1 MRAEVDIL
9 DIFIS
14 NSRGETEEVTSM
26 KKRVYEVAEDIKM
39 PTKELIAFLKK
50 EGISVKNHMS
60 TLDEET
66 IEIIKVAIDEERKR
80 EKRAIDEEIKIV
92 PIDKLPSLKELAEQ
106 LGLPLSKVMQQASK
120 FGKVSSV
127 EKELPWD
134 IAEKVYE
141 QHHIKVNLSSK
152 LKKILKTKKTK
163 IVEPTSTIKS
173 PVITIVGHVDH
184 GKTTLLDVIRKT
196 KVTKKEAGGITQ
208 HIGAYV
214 VNLKNNRFVF
224 IDTPG
229 HEAFTSLRSRGVKAT
244 DIVILVVAADD
255 GVMPQTI
262 EAINHARAAN
272 VPIIVAINK
281 VDKANANADKVKKEL
296 SKYQLVSE
304 DWGGDTLFV
313 EISALQNKGVDELL
327 DLISLQAEMLELKA
341 NSELP
346 AIGVVIETKLDKRKG
361 ILVSVLIQNGHLN
374 IGDYFV
380 VGTAYGRIR
389 SIMDDMGKL
398 INYAGPSTPVEITG
412 FNKMPNAGD
421 IFQAV
426 ANEHFAKIIINE
438 RAIEEKRIEKKE
450 EERVSLESLF
460 EEMKKGKIKELNI
473 ILKADAQ
480 GSLDALQESLST
492 LSSEEVEV
500 KVIHGGIGS
509 ISETDIM
516 LASASNALVVGFNV
530 TIESNAQKIAKN
542 EKIEIRTYNIIY
554 ELIDEIKAALQ
565 GLLKPKLKEIIDGR
579 AEVRNIFKIPKIGIV
594 GGCYVIEGKIS
605 SKDHIRVFRKEE
617 KIYEGKEFSLKRFK
631 EDAKEVFAGY
641 ECGINIEKFD
651 DLQVEDTIVFYNF
664 QEVKR

>member
-1 MRAEVDIL
+1 
-9 DIFIS
+9 
-14 NSRGETEEVTSM
+14 
-26 KKRVYEVAEDIKM
+26 
-39 PTKELIAFLKK
+39 
-50 EGISVKNHMS
+50 
-60 TLDEET
+60 
-66 IEIIKVAIDEERKR
+66 
-80 EKRAIDEEIKIV
+80 
-92 PIDKLPSLKELAEQ
+92 
-106 LGLPLSKVMQQASK
+106 
-120 FGKVSSV
+120 
-127 EKELPWD
+127 
-134 IAEKVYE
+134 
-141 QHHIKVNLSSK
+141 
-152 LKKILKTKKTK
+152 
-163 IVEPTSTIKS
+163 
-173 PVITIVGHVDH
+173 TIVGHVDH
-184 GKTTLLDVIRKT
+184 GKTTLLDVIRET

-244 DIVILVVAADD
+244 DIVVLVVAADD

-281 VDKANANADKVKKEL
+281 VDKASANVDKVKKEL

-313 EISALQNKGVDELL
+313 EISALQNKGIDELL

-341 NSELP
+341 NPELP

-361 ILVSVLIQNGHLN
+361 ILATALIQNGHLN
-374 IGDYFV
+374 IGDHFV
-380 VGTAYGRIR
+380 VGTAYGRVR
-389 SIMDDMGKL
+389 SIMDDMGKQ
-398 INYAGPSTPVEITG
+398 IDYVGPSTPVVITG

-421 IFQAV
+421 MFQAV

-438 RAIEEKRIEKKE
+438 RAIEEKRVEKKE

-473 ILKADAQ
+473 ILKTDTQ
-480 GSLDALQESLST
+480 GSLDALQESLSK

-500 KVIHGGIGS
+500 KVIHGGIGA

-516 LASASNALVVGFNV
+516 LASASNALVVGFNA
-530 TIESNAQKIAKN
+530 TIENNAQKIAKN

-554 ELIDEIKAALQ
+554 ELIDEIKAALK
-565 GLLKPKLKEIIDGR
+565 GLLKPKLEEIIDGR

-605 SKDHIRVFRKEE
+605 NKDHIRVLRKEE

-631 EDAKEVFAGY
+631 EDVKEVSAGY
-641 ECGINIEKFD
+641 ECGINIENFD
-651 DLQVEDTIVFYNF
+651 DLQIEDIIVFYNF
-664 QEVKR
+664 QEVKDS